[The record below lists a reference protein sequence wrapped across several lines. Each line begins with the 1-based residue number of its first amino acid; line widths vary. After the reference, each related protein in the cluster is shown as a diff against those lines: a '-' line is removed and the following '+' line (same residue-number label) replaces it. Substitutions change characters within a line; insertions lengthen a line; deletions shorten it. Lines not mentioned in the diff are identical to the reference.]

1 MKVHVCAPPAE
12 DTGESQGSMRVGMS
26 WVLFGS
32 PLYPCDCTVGALP
45 RLQPSTPAEML
56 RSQCRLDTPA
66 SPRGQWS
73 GQTAPQACCALEC
86 PAILIPRNRRWVNL
100 TQRRSRLVG
109 DVRRT
114 REVWLQFT
122 LVQSEPSWCQADL
135 TATEFLCI
143 FFHGPMQRLV
153 KISQGSKI
161 TQHRAFFKEHEFQTV
176 AAKVKGG
183 SEEGCVCEEAHAG
196 VSPVP

>member
-1 MKVHVCAPPAE
+1 M
-12 DTGESQGSMRVGMS
+12 
-26 WVLFGS
+26 
-32 PLYPCDCTVGALP
+32 
-45 RLQPSTPAEML
+45 
-56 RSQCRLDTPA
+56 
-66 SPRGQWS
+66 
-73 GQTAPQACCALEC
+73 
-86 PAILIPRNRRWVNL
+86 
-100 TQRRSRLVG
+100 G

-176 AAKVKGG
+176 AAKFKGG